1 MLLFGL
7 KAAYEM
13 KTSQSSVMLCFFM
26 ETLIGDSSV
35 ITYKTINLKS
45 ML

>member
-1 MLLFGL
+1 M
-7 KAAYEM
+7 A
-13 KTSQSSVMLCFFM
+13 LCYFFM
-26 ETLIGDSSV
+26 ETLIGETLG